1 MNLKRCKCGKNVIF
15 AKVVKRDGSEGK
27 VPLDPAAPVYYVCV
41 DVDSDECTAER
52 APSTNASGYY
62 VSHFTTCSAANEFSG
77 GKR

>member
-1 MNLKRCKCGKNVIF
+1 MRRTRCKCGKDMVF
-15 AKVVKRDGSEGK
+15 AKIVKRDGSAGQI
-27 VPLDPAAPVYYVCV
+27 PIDPAAPVYYVSV

-62 VSHFTTCSAANEFSG
+62 VSHFCTCALANEFSG